1 MKNKRIFWG
10 VITLSSL
17 LAPFA
22 FVSCS
27 CNKKEDK
34 NLSQENKDK
43 IRAIYDSKFDRSLAS
58 SKNEDALKA
67 LSEQGF
73 ELDKATVVSF
83 NDKEG
88 ILTIKVNGKFKGK
101 EFLEFE
107 LKFEGFRKIEV
118 IEGQPEL
125 TDKLN
130 EIFVNEEKVESK
142 ADKSPLGYNA
152 LKNTSILLKDKKD
165 AANQS
170 KETVNNLIK
179 EYNETKEPA
188 KLAELTAAINELD
201 KQNKEYEKSVKEV
214 YDDMIMFVFGNV
226 LNATAQDTF
235 VNDKLLYEDY
245 KKLNYNGN
253 ETLYYY
259 LQMLGYTKEDEKNKI
274 SSEVEPIITKK
285 WEEVEKKLFLNNP
298 NVTIEELETLL
309 NESIKF
315 FDNFIIQYYS
325 QFSESIANFANLF
338 EPEGKYFNLKAHK
351 ILEDFLNASKIEDST
366 KKVEYLKN
374 AFISLYIL
382 QDFPSWFN
390 ASLSK
395 PVINTKLNIAETTAS
410 QFIDLYKK
418 DLSLLVFESRE
429 MEADFLG
436 QKELF
441 RSEPYDIIVT
451 SKQSG
456 MISVKYK
463 VRCINTI
470 DPANPNDIENQLIS
484 KEIEEEIFG
493 FKAE

>member
-10 VITLSSL
+10 AITLSSL

-34 NLSQENKDK
+34 NLSQKNKDK

-88 ILTIKVNGKFKGK
+88 ILTIKVNGKFQGK

-130 EIFVNEEKVESK
+130 EIFVDEEKVESK

-152 LKNTSILLKDKKD
+152 LKNTSILLKDKKE

-170 KETVNNLIK
+170 KKTVNNLIK
-179 EYNETKEPA
+179 EYNEAKEPA
-188 KLAELTAAINELD
+188 KLVELTAAINELD
-201 KQNKEYEKSVKEV
+201 KQNSVKEV
-214 YDDMIMFVFGNV
+214 YDNMIMFVFGNV
-226 LNATAQDTF
+226 LNSTAQDTF
-235 VNDKLLYEDY
+235 INDKLLYEDY
-245 KKLNYNGN
+245 MKLNYNGN

-274 SSEVEPIITKK
+274 SSEVEPIISKK

-325 QFSESIANFANLF
+325 QFSESIANFVNLF
-338 EPEGKYFNLKAHK
+338 EPEGKYFYLKARK

-366 KKVEYLKN
+366 KKVEYLKK
-374 AFISLYIL
+374 AFISLFIL

-395 PVINTKLNIAETTAS
+395 PIINTKLNITETTAS

-418 DLSLLVFESRE
+418 DLSLLVFESHE
-429 MEADFLG
+429 IEANFLG
-436 QKELF
+436 KKELF
-441 RSEPYDIIVT
+441 KSEPYDIIVI

-470 DPANPNDIENQLIS
+470 DPANPDDIENQLIS
-484 KEIEEEIFG
+484 KVIEEEIFG

>member
-1 MKNKRIFWG
+1 MKKYLILLLVIINLGLG
-10 VITLSSL
+10 VQSFSAMT
-17 LAPFA
+17 
-22 FVSCS
+22 
-27 CNKKEDK
+27 KEEKIKLEKQIQEAYDK
-34 NLSQENKDK
+34 NDEKKALLLVAKYVKEFPNNADYLNKLGVLYDNKDDNIEAEK
-43 IRAIYDSKFDRSLAS
+43 WY
-58 SKNEDALKA
+58 LKA
-67 LSEQGF
+67 IDNG
-73 ELDKATVVSF
+73 SF
-83 NDKEG
+83 IAISN
-88 ILTIKVNGKFKGK
+88 LAN
-101 EFLEFE
+101 LY
-107 LKFEGFRKIEV
+107 IE
-118 IEGQPEL
+118 
-125 TDKLN
+125 K
-130 EIFVNEEKVESK
+130 
-142 ADKSPLGYNA
+142 
-152 LKNTSILLKDKKD
+152 
-165 AANQS
+165 
-170 KETVNNLIK
+170 
-179 EYNETKEPA
+179 
-188 KLAELTAAINELD
+188 
-201 KQNKEYEKSVKEV
+201 KEYEKSVKEV
-214 YDDMIMFVFGNV
+214 YDSMIMFVFGNV
-226 LNATAQDTF
+226 LNPTAQDTF
-235 VNDKLLYEDY
+235 INDKLLYEDY

-274 SSEVEPIITKK
+274 SSEVEPIISKK

-325 QFSESIANFANLF
+325 QFSESIANFVNLF

-418 DLSLLVFESRE
+418 DLSLLVFESHE

-436 QKELF
+436 KKELF

-470 DPANPNDIENQLIS
+470 DSANPNDIENQLIS
-484 KEIEEEIFG
+484 KEIEEGIFG
-493 FKAE
+493 FKAK